1 MSAYQKLEAHF
12 RRAAHLDDAV
22 SMLHWDMS
30 TMMPAGGATARA
42 EQMATL
48 RGIRHHVV
56 ASPETADLL
65 AAATENGA
73 ASGLDDWQRANL
85 AEMRRDHIHAAAVED
100 ELIEALS
107 KACSVCEMVW
117 REARPESDF
126 AKVLPSLKTVLD
138 LYRQVAAAKSEAFGC
153 SPYEAL
159 LDQWEPGGKTATIDT
174 IFGDLADFLPPFI
187 DEALAAQ
194 AKRPAPVVPDGPF
207 PAEKQKAL
215 ATKLMDVLG
224 FEFERGRLDVS
235 FHPFCGG
242 ATDDVRITTRWDE
255 ADFVEGLMAVLH
267 ETGHAL
273 YELGLPGDWRH
284 QPVGKA
290 RGMTLHESQSLL
302 MEMQAC
308 RTHEFLNFAA
318 PLIREAFGG
327 SGPAFETDNLYR
339 HYTHVDRSF
348 IRTEADE
355 VTYPTHV
362 ILRYRLERAMVAG
375 DLDPAD
381 LPGAFNDGLEAL
393 LGVRPP
399 DDRQGCLQ
407 DIHWY
412 AGAWGYFPTYTL
424 GAIAAAQFFDAAKR
438 DDPAITPG
446 IAKGDFTPLVGW
458 LRAHVHGL
466 GSKLST
472 DALVEQATGL
482 PLDPAIFKAHLTAR
496 YLD

>member
-22 SMLHWDMS
+22 GMLHWDMS
-30 TMMPAGGATARA
+30 TMMPTGGAEARA

-48 RGIRHHVV
+48 RGIRHHLI
-56 ASPETADLL
+56 AAEETGDLL
-65 AAATENGA
+65 AAAEGSN
-73 ASGLDDWQRANL
+73 SLNDWQVANL
-85 AEMRRDHIHAAAVED
+85 AEMRRDFIHAAAVGD

-107 KACSVCEMVW
+107 KACSHCEMVW

-126 AKVLPSLKTVLD
+126 AKVLPTLKTVLE
-138 LYRQVAAAKSEAFGC
+138 LYREVAAAKAEAFGC

-159 LDQWEPGGKTATIDT
+159 LDQWEPGGRTETIDT
-174 IFGDLADFLPPFI
+174 IFDDLADFLPPFI
-187 DEALAAQ
+187 DEVLAAQ
-194 AKRPAPVVPDGPF
+194 GKRPAPIVPKGPF
-207 PAEKQKAL
+207 PTEKQEAL
-215 ATKLMDVLG
+215 ATKLMGVLG

-255 ADFVEGLMAVLH
+255 ADFIEGLMAVLH

-273 YELGLPGDWRH
+273 YELGRPADWRY

-308 RTHEFLNFAA
+308 RTHEFLDFAA
-318 PLIREAFGG
+318 PLVREAFGG
-327 SGPAFETDNLYR
+327 KGPAFETDNLYR
-339 HYTHVDRSF
+339 HYTRVERSL
-348 IRTEADE
+348 IRTDADE

-362 ILRYRLERAMVAG
+362 IVRYRLERAMLAG
-375 DLDPAD
+375 DLDVAD
-381 LPGAFNDGLEAL
+381 LPGAFNDALEGL
-393 LGVRPP
+393 LGVRPS
-399 DDRQGCLQ
+399 DDRHGCLQ

-424 GAIAAAQFFDAAKR
+424 GAIAAAQFFDAANR
-438 DDPAITPG
+438 AVPGILPG
-446 IAKGDFTPLVGW
+446 IAKGDFSPLLGW
-458 LRAHVHGL
+458 LREHVHSV
-466 GSKLST
+466 GSKLTT
-472 DALVEQATGL
+472 DALLKQATGN
-482 PLDPAIFKAHLTAR
+482 PLDPSIFKAHLKAR
-496 YLD
+496 YLG

>member
-1 MSAYQKLEAHF
+1 MSAYEKLETHF

-22 SMLHWDMS
+22 GMLHWDMS
-30 TMMPAGGATARA
+30 TMMPQGGATARA

-48 RGIRHHVV
+48 RGVRHHLV

-65 AAATENGA
+65 DAADVAD
-73 ASGLDDWQRANL
+73 GLDGWQRANL
-85 AEMRRDHIHAAAVED
+85 AEMRRDHTHAAAVD
-100 ELIEALS
+100 DALIEALS
-107 KACSVCEMVW
+107 KACSACEMLW

-138 LYRQVAAAKSEAFGC
+138 LYRQVAAAKAEAFGC

-159 LDQWEPGGKTATIDT
+159 LDQWEPGGKAATIDA
-174 IFGDLADFLPPFI
+174 IFDDLAEFLPPFI
-187 DEALAAQ
+187 DEALAVQ
-194 AKRPAPVVPDGPF
+194 AKRPDPIVPEGPF
-207 PAEKQKAL
+207 PVDKQNAL
-215 ATKLMDVLG
+215 ATNLMGVLG

-273 YELGLPGDWRH
+273 YELGLPRDWRH

-308 RTHEFLNFAA
+308 RTHEFLDFAA
-318 PLIREAFGG
+318 PLIRESFG
-327 SGPAFETDNLYR
+327 SKGPAFETENLYR
-339 HYTHVDRSF
+339 HYTHVERSL

-362 ILRYRLERAMVAG
+362 ILRYRLERAMLAG
-375 DLDPAD
+375 ELDPAD
-381 LPGAFNDGLEAL
+381 LPQAFNDGLEAL
-393 LGVRPP
+393 LGVRPT
-399 DDRQGCLQ
+399 DDRHGCLQ

-424 GAIAAAQFFDAAKR
+424 GAITAAQLFDAAKR
-438 DDPAITPG
+438 ADPDILPG
-446 IAKGDFTPLVGW
+446 IAKGDFKPLVGW

-472 DALVEQATGL
+472 EALVEQATGR
-482 PLDPAIFKAHLTAR
+482 PLDPAIFKAHLKAR

>member
-1 MSAYQKLEAHF
+1 MSAYEKLETHF

-22 SMLHWDMS
+22 GMLHWDMS

-48 RGIRHHVV
+48 RGIRHHLI
-56 ASPETADLL
+56 ASPETAELL
-65 AAATENGA
+65 SAADA
-73 ASGLDDWQRANL
+73 ADGLDGWQRANL
-85 AEMRRDHIHAAAVED
+85 AEMRREHLHAAAVED

-126 AKVLPSLKTVLD
+126 AKVLPSMQTVLD
-138 LYRQVAAAKSEAFGC
+138 LYRQVADAKAEAFGC

-159 LDQWEPGGKTATIDT
+159 LDQWEPGGKTERIDA
-174 IFGDLADFLPPFI
+174 IFDDLADFLPPFI
-187 DEALAAQ
+187 DEVLAAQ
-194 AKRPAPVVPDGPF
+194 AKRPDPIVPDGPF

-215 ATKLMDVLG
+215 ATRLMEVLG

-318 PLIREAFGG
+318 PLIRDAFDGA
-327 SGPAFETDNLYR
+327 GPAFETENLYH
-339 HYTHVDRSF
+339 HYTNVERSL

-375 DLDPAD
+375 DLDLKD

-393 LGVRPP
+393 LGIRPP

-424 GAIAAAQFFDAAKR
+424 GAIAAAQFFDAAKH
-438 DDPAITPG
+438 DDAAILPG
-446 IAKGDFTPLVGW
+446 IAKGDFKPLVSW
-458 LRAHVHGL
+458 LRENVHGL

-472 DALVEQATGL
+472 DELVEQATGK
-482 PLDPAIFKAHLTAR
+482 PLDQTVFKSHLKAR
-496 YLD
+496 YLG

>member
-22 SMLHWDMS
+22 GMLHWDMS
-30 TMMPAGGATARA
+30 TMMPAGGAAARA

-48 RGIRHHVV
+48 RGIRHHLV
-56 ASPETADLL
+56 ASPETAELL
-65 AAATENGA
+65 AAAEA
-73 ASGLDDWQRANL
+73 ADGLDGWQRANL

-100 ELIEALS
+100 ALIEALS
-107 KACSVCEMVW
+107 KACSACEMVW
-117 REARPESDF
+117 REARPAADF
-126 AKVLPSLKTVLD
+126 AKALPSLQTVLD
-138 LYRQVAAAKSEAFGC
+138 LYRQVAAAKAEAFGC

-159 LDQWEPGGKTATIDT
+159 LDQWEPGGKTATIDA
-174 IFGDLADFLPPFI
+174 IFDDLAEFLPPFI
-187 DEALAAQ
+187 DDVLAAQ
-194 AKRPAPVVPDGPF
+194 AERPDPIAPDGPF
-207 PAEKQKAL
+207 PADKQKAL
-215 ATKLMDVLG
+215 ATRLMEVLG

-273 YELGLPGDWRH
+273 YELGLPADWRH

-327 SGPAFETDNLYR
+327 AGPAFETGNLYR
-339 HYTHVDRSF
+339 HYTNVARSL

-355 VTYPTHV
+355 VTYATHV

-375 DLDPAD
+375 ELALAD
-381 LPGAFNDGLEAL
+381 LPQAFNDGLEAL

-424 GAIAAAQFFDAAKR
+424 GAIAAAQFFDAATR
-438 DDPAITPG
+438 ADPAIVPG
-446 IAKGDFTPLVGW
+446 IAKGDFKPLVAW
-458 LRAHVHGL
+458 LRANVHGV

-472 DALVEQATGL
+472 DALVEKATGR
-482 PLDPAIFKAHLTAR
+482 PLDPAVFKAHLTAR

>member
-30 TMMPAGGATARA
+30 TMMPAGGAEARA

-48 RGIRHHVV
+48 RGIRHHLI
-56 ASPETADLL
+56 ASSETADLL
-65 AAATENGA
+65 AAATDNGA
-73 ASGLDDWQRANL
+73 VGGLNDWQSANL

-107 KACSVCEMVW
+107 KACSACEMVW

-126 AKVLPSLKTVLD
+126 AKVLPSLKTVLA
-138 LYRQVAAAKSEAFGC
+138 LYQQVAAAKSEAFGC

-174 IFGDLADFLPPFI
+174 IFDDLADFLPPFI
-187 DEALAAQ
+187 DQALAAQ
-194 AKRPAPVVPDGPF
+194 AKRPAAIVPEGPF
-207 PAEKQKAL
+207 PAEKQKSL

-273 YELGLPGDWRH
+273 YELGLPSDWRH

-308 RTHEFLNFAA
+308 RTHEFLSFAA

-327 SGPAFETDNLYR
+327 SGPAFETENLYR
-339 HYTHVDRSF
+339 HYTHVERSF

-362 ILRYRLERAMVAG
+362 ILRYRLERAMLAG
-375 DLDPAD
+375 ELDLAD
-381 LPGAFNDGLEAL
+381 LPEAFNDGLEAL
-393 LGVRPP
+393 LGIRPP

-438 DDPAITPG
+438 DDPAIVPG
-446 IAKGDFTPLVGW
+446 IAKGDFAPLVGW

-466 GSKLST
+466 GSKLTT
-472 DALVEQATGL
+472 DALVEQATGR
-482 PLDPAIFKAHLTAR
+482 PLDPAVFKAHLKAR

>member
-1 MSAYQKLEAHF
+1 MSAYEKLEAHF

-22 SMLHWDMS
+22 GMLHWDMS

-48 RGIRHHVV
+48 RGIRHHLI
-56 ASPETADLL
+56 ASPETSELL
-65 AAATENGA
+65 AAADAADGLNG
-73 ASGLDDWQRANL
+73 WQSANL
-85 AEMRRDHIHAAAVED
+85 AEMRREHLHAAAVED

-126 AKVLPSLKTVLD
+126 AKVLPSMQTVLD
-138 LYRQVAAAKSEAFGC
+138 LYRQVAAAKAEAFGC

-159 LDQWEPGGKTATIDT
+159 LDQWEPGGKTERIDA
-174 IFGDLADFLPPFI
+174 IFDDLAEFLPPFI
-187 DEALAAQ
+187 DDVLAAQ
-194 AKRPAPVVPDGPF
+194 AKRPDPIAPDGPF

-215 ATKLMDVLG
+215 ATKLMEVLG

-273 YELGLPGDWRH
+273 YELGLPSDWRH

-318 PLIREAFGG
+318 PLIRDAFDGA
-327 SGPAFETDNLYR
+327 GPAFETENLYR
-339 HYTHVDRSF
+339 HYTNVERSL

-375 DLDPAD
+375 ELDLKD

-393 LGVRPP
+393 LGIRPP

-438 DDPAITPG
+438 DVPDIVPG
-446 IAKGDFTPLVGW
+446 IAEGDFKPLVGW

-472 DALVEQATGL
+472 DELVAEATGK
-482 PLDPAIFKAHLTAR
+482 PLDQAVFKAHLTAR
-496 YLD
+496 YLG

>member
-1 MSAYQKLEAHF
+1 MNAYEKLEAHF

-22 SMLHWDMS
+22 GMLHWDMS
-30 TMMPAGGATARA
+30 TMMPDGGATARA

-48 RGIRHHVV
+48 RGIRHQLV
-56 ASPETADLL
+56 AAPETAELL
-65 AAATENGA
+65 AAADA
-73 ASGLDDWQRANL
+73 ADGLDGWQRANL
-85 AEMRRDHIHAAAVED
+85 AEMRREHLHAAVVE
-100 ELIEALS
+100 EALIEALS
-107 KACSVCEMVW
+107 KACSVCEMIW

-126 AKVLPSLKTVLD
+126 AKVLPSLTTVLD
-138 LYRQVAAAKSEAFGC
+138 LYRQVAAAKAEAFGC

-159 LDQWEPGGKTATIDT
+159 LDQWEPGGQTARIDA
-174 IFGDLADFLPPFI
+174 IFDDLAEFLPPFI
-187 DEALAAQ
+187 DDVLAAQ
-194 AKRPAPVVPDGPF
+194 AKRPDPIAPEGPF

-215 ATKLMDVLG
+215 ATRLMEVLG
-224 FEFERGRLDVS
+224 FEFDRGRLDVS

-255 ADFVEGLMAVLH
+255 ADFVEGVMAVLH

-273 YELGLPGDWRH
+273 YELGLPRDWRH

-290 RGMTLHESQSLL
+290 RGMALHESQSLL

-318 PLIREAFGG
+318 PLVREAFDG
-327 SGPAFETDNLYR
+327 SGPAFETENLYR
-339 HYTHVDRSF
+339 HYTKVARSL
-348 IRTEADE
+348 IRTDADE

-375 DLDPAD
+375 ELDLKD
-381 LPGAFNDGLEAL
+381 LPEAFNDGLETL
-393 LGVRPP
+393 LGIRPP
-399 DDRQGCLQ
+399 DDRRGCLQ

-424 GAIAAAQFFDAAKR
+424 GAITAAQFFDAAKR
-438 DDPAITPG
+438 DDPAIVPG
-446 IAKGDFTPLVGW
+446 IATGDFKPLVGW

-466 GSKLST
+466 GCKLSA
-472 DALVEQATGL
+472 DELIEQATGK
-482 PLDPAIFKAHLTAR
+482 PLDSAVFKAHLKAR